1 MSPTSEVVVI
11 TGATA
16 GVGRAT
22 ALLFAERG
30 AAVALLSRGEDA
42 LAETAKEVEA
52 AGGTALEVPTDV
64 ADPAQVDEAAMRV
77 VEALGPIDVW
87 VNNAMTSVFAPF
99 TEIEPEEFRRVT
111 DVTYHG
117 FVNGTRAALRHMTP
131 RDSGTIVQVG
141 SALAYRG
148 IPLQTA
154 YCGAKH
160 AVQGFTESLRSELYS
175 QGSHIRIGMVQL
187 PAVNTPQFDWVL
199 SRLPGRPQPVP
210 PIFQPEVAARAV
222 VHMADHPRR
231 EIWVGWPSVRTIL
244 ANKLA
249 PGALDLY
256 LGWKGLAAQQT
267 DEPVAEDRPSNL
279 WEPARRFHTTRGS
292 FSDRALD
299 RSAMSW
305 LSLHRPTLRWAREL
319 LAARIAAAPSER

>member
-1 MSPTSEVVVI
+1 MKS
-11 TGATA
+11 
-16 GVGRAT
+16 RD
-22 ALLFAERG
+22 RG
-30 AAVALLSRGEDA
+30 A
-42 LAETAKEVEA
+42 
-52 AGGTALEVPTDV
+52 
-64 ADPAQVDEAAMRV
+64 
-77 VEALGPIDVW
+77 
-87 VNNAMTSVFAPF
+87 
-99 TEIEPEEFRRVT
+99 
-111 DVTYHG
+111 
-117 FVNGTRAALRHMTP
+117 
-131 RDSGTIVQVG
+131 IVQVG

-160 AVQGFTESLRSELYS
+160 AVQGFTESLCSELYS

-256 LGWKGLAAQQT
+256 LGWKGLDAQQT

-279 WEPARRFHTTRGS
+279 WEPTRRFHTTRGS

-299 RSAMSW
+299 HSAMSW